1 MSSSKYIPPVQ
12 RNKNPNN
19 NNNNNNKPMQQTL
32 NTRLNKKEKTF
43 NLTNEVIKESF
54 PTIGNSL
61 GVNNKERTSATTT
74 TNFSSAIKNS
84 KSDNNKESKT
94 SYQENDNDILPG
106 WVYIRRHNGNIE
118 YKYGKER
125 LNDYLEKA
133 FIRETLKHDRLILKY
148 MIAREQWDRDREI
161 DHLGSLSPYYNE
173 PTIKEKLDSVS
184 RRRKYINVSD
194 ENSQNDIDYDNNS
207 DINSDSD
214 SEYVNSDL
222 EAEQSKEI
230 PELPTK

>member
-12 RNKNPNN
+12 RNKNP
-19 NNNNNNKPMQQTL
+19 NNNNNKPMQQTL